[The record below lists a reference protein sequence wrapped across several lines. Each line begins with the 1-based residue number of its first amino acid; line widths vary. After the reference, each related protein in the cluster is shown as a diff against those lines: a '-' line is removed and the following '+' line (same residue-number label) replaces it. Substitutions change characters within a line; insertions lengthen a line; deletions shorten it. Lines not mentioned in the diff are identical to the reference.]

1 MCFYFFG
8 TVKVDTVYQKVLYN
22 SCLLLFLR
30 YGIQKT
36 KERIQWGSHCVK
48 SVQTRS
54 YFWSC
59 IFRSVHCDL
68 LKKNNFCMINKI
80 KLVWFYS
87 LYRNYF
93 FESKCVLLN
102 IFHHV
107 TLENISRMLNNF
119 VYFQNIVVYNEALKT
134 FTRNFQ
140 NTF

>member
-1 MCFYFFG
+1 MFLLFRYCTSGHCLSKSSLQLMLASVFTLWNSENQRTYSVRLPLREKYPNTELFL
-8 TVKVDTVYQKVLYN
+8 VLYFPQC
-22 SCLLLFLR
+22 SLWFT
-30 YGIQKT
+30 Q
-36 KERIQWGSHCVK
+36 
-48 SVQTRS
+48 
-54 YFWSC
+54 
-59 IFRSVHCDL
+59 
-68 LKKNNFCMINKI
+68 KNNFCMINKI